1 MKNIKEIVDLAHYF
15 SGDKGYIEESLIFF
29 NYFISEKVPQLK
41 DIVNK
46 APVNKYL
53 YRDIIRYFQSKV
65 YTVVEYGDDA
75 VLFNIS
81 EGFQKFVLD
90 MFRKFD
96 ENNSDELL
104 LNLLDLTGKE
114 VYKIVFT
121 TKQV

>member
-46 APVNKYL
+46 HL

-65 YTVVEYGDDA
+65 YTVSEYGDDA
-75 VLFNIS
+75 VLFEIS

-121 TKQV
+121 MTKEI